1 MPSTCSC
8 ESKKNHCYYL
18 LENWGSGKDGFF
30 NNRICIRN
38 EANSTLTLCT
48 EVNSMCVEDLLLYEN
63 IEEHLDDSG
72 VQRCLKQE
80 TKSANHE
87 GKNDK

>member
-1 MPSTCSC
+1 M
-8 ESKKNHCYYL
+8 
-18 LENWGSGKDGFF
+18 
-30 NNRICIRN
+30 
-38 EANSTLTLCT
+38 LCT
-48 EVNSMCVEDLLLYEN
+48 EVNSTCLEGLLLYEN

-80 TKSANHE
+80 TKGTNHE

>member
-1 MPSTCSC
+1 
-8 ESKKNHCYYL
+8 
-18 LENWGSGKDGFF
+18 
-30 NNRICIRN
+30 
-38 EANSTLTLCT
+38 
-48 EVNSMCVEDLLLYEN
+48 MCVEDLLLYEN

-87 GKNDK
+87 GKNDKLDFIKIMSFYLSKAISKS